1 MRRGPWRLGGFLAA
15 ASGERGRGP
24 GGARGGGRGLHAV
37 AGRRGLVRVRG
48 AERGGLGRGGRLRW
62 R

>member
-1 MRRGPWRLGGFLAA
+1 MGGFLAA

>member
-1 MRRGPWRLGGFLAA
+1 MGGFLAA

-24 GGARGGGRGLHAV
+24 GGARGGGRALDAV
-37 AGRRGLVRVRG
+37 AGRRGLARARG
-48 AERGGLGRGGRLRW
+48 AGRGGLGRGGRLRW